1 MRNEKA
7 AGGGG
12 GGWLVEDSS
21 RWRGRVEAS
30 WPPALGPHN
39 GGYAAGSLHTGH
51 VAGGRRTQQAG
62 EQRESGSFGLTS
74 GDSLSWC
81 RRRNESSRNAIEP
94 SRSCAMLLLNGED

>member
-12 GGWLVEDSS
+12 GGWLVADSP

-51 VAGGRRTQQAG
+51 VARGRRTQQAG

-74 GDSLSWC
+74 GDSFPWC
-81 RRRNESSRNAIEP
+81 MATDTQKEE
-94 SRSCAMLLLNGED
+94 CVQ